1 MPGHRCNFDAP
12 YLIHVGAV
20 VCCILIDMIVVVV
33 IVVVVVAMVA
43 VVGMVM
49 DPAPNPPMDLHL
61 LPSNPPSLLP
71 PVPLPNV
78 HSVTI
83 SHNDVLPRHHP
94 PSMTIV
100 GRHDEDE

>member
-1 MPGHRCNFDAP
+1 M
-12 YLIHVGAV
+12 
-20 VCCILIDMIVVVV
+20 VCCVLINKIVVVV

-49 DPAPNPPMDLHL
+49 DPAPNPLMDLHP
-61 LPSNPPSLLP
+61 LPSDPPSLLLQ
-71 PVPLPNV
+71 VPLPNV
-78 HSVTI
+78 HSVAI

-100 GRHDEDE
+100 GRHNEDE

>member
-1 MPGHRCNFDAP
+1 MLHPHR
-12 YLIHVGAV
+12 L
-20 VCCILIDMIVVVV
+20 IVVVV
-33 IVVVVVAMVA
+33 IVVVVVAMMVA

-49 DPAPNPPMDLHL
+49 DPSPNPPMDSHP
-61 LPSNPPSLLP
+61 LPSDPPLLLP

-78 HSVTI
+78 HSVAI

-100 GRHDEDE
+100 GRHNEDK